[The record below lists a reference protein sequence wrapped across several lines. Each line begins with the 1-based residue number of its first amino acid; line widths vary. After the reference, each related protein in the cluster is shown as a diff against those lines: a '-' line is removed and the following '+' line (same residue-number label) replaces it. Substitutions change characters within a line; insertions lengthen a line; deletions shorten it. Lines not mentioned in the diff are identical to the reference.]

1 MSLARLQPWA
11 APRHAFRQLSRGA
24 TLRTCAPVAV
34 VVGSLLSAVNE
45 GDVHVSGI
53 VTRRVVVQLAAKL
66 LIPFLTSSTGALL
79 AVRTRSEVGG
89 SAVSGR

>member
-1 MSLARLQPWA
+1 VSLAPLQPWA
-11 APRHAFRQLSRGA
+11 EPRHALRQLSRGA
-24 TLRTCAPVAV
+24 TLRTCVPVAL

-45 GDVHVSGI
+45 GDVLVSGM
-53 VTRRVVVQLAAKL
+53 VTQRVVVKLAANL

>member
-1 MSLARLQPWA
+1 MPLARLQPWA
-11 APRHAFRQLSRGA
+11 QPSDAFRQLSRGA

-45 GDVHVSGI
+45 GDVLVSGI
-53 VTRRVVVQLAAKL
+53 VDKRVVVKLVANL

-79 AVRTRSEVGG
+79 AVRTRSLVEG
-89 SAVSGR
+89 SPD

>member
-1 MSLARLQPWA
+1 VSLAPLQPWA
-11 APRHAFRQLSRGA
+11 EPRHALRQLSRGA
-24 TLRTCAPVAV
+24 TLRTCVPVAL

-45 GDVHVSGI
+45 GDVLVSGM
-53 VTRRVVVQLAAKL
+53 VTQRVVVKLAANL

-79 AVRTRSEVGG
+79 GVRTRSEVGG

>member
-1 MSLARLQPWA
+1 VSLAPLQPWA
-11 APRHAFRQLSRGA
+11 EPRHAFRQLSRGA
-24 TLRTCAPVAV
+24 TLRTCVPVAL

-45 GDVHVSGI
+45 GDVLVSGM
-53 VTRRVVVQLAAKL
+53 VTQRVVVKLAANL